1 MIHFILCSNFTFRS
15 LDFSLQAHSRVEWRE
30 NQIMQKYRA
39 DSALQIIPW
48 MFSED
53 SSDRTNSVKNENRMP
68 VRYFYYF
75 WDEIL
80 QLKLSASIKL
90 WMEENFKFK
99 LTQIVPVLRS
109 TFPGKLSRTRSVG
122 TPSLTGGM
130 REVVVVANLP
140 NTLRLC
146 MWQCDILSGY
156 LPLWHNDITYL
167 YQLYVVYVSLALRD
181 LVIEVASAGFLFP
194 FD

>member
-15 LDFSLQAHSRVEWRE
+15 IDFHNKLIAEWRE
-30 NQIMQKYRA
+30 IQILHKYRA
-39 DSALQIIPW
+39 DSTADHTMNVHVQWGLVWPNQL
-48 MFSED
+48 S
-53 SSDRTNSVKNENRMP
+53 KNENRMP
-68 VRYFYYF
+68 ASSLLYYF

-122 TPSLTGGM
+122 TPSLTGGRWLWDFACDNVTSYQDICLCGIM
-130 REVVVVANLP
+130 TWYICISFMLFVCHWHWA
-140 NTLRLC
+140 TL
-146 MWQCDILSGY
+146 S
-156 LPLWHNDITYL
+156 
-167 YQLYVVYVSLALRD
+167 
-181 LVIEVASAGFLFP
+181 
-194 FD
+194 

>member
-53 SSDRTNSVKNENRMP
+53 SSDRTNTVKNENRMP

-122 TPSLTGGM
+122 TPSLTGG
-130 REVVVVANLP
+130 RWLP
-140 NTLRLC
+140 TTPTLWDFACDSVTSYQDICLC
-146 MWQCDILSGY
+146 GIMTSHICISFMLFMCHWHCATLS
-156 LPLWHNDITYL
+156 
-167 YQLYVVYVSLALRD
+167 
-181 LVIEVASAGFLFP
+181 
-194 FD
+194 